1 MPESEGVTP
10 LETDL
15 AVAAGNVLL
24 VEDEQHL
31 RRTLV
36 RSLEARH
43 FRVSAAFTAAD
54 ATAAALQGG
63 FDIVLLDIN
72 LPDATGWDVL
82 RALRA
87 AGVSTPVIVLSA
99 VAPNPARVREFRP
112 HGVLLKPFPI
122 DALLNLMRTALA
134 AGSEQGHFATRP
146 QEEAS

>member
-1 MPESEGVTP
+1 M
-10 LETDL
+10 ETDL
-15 AVAAGNVLL
+15 AGSAGSVLL

-43 FRVSAAFTAAD
+43 FCVTASLMAAD
-54 ATAAALQGG
+54 ATAAALKGG

-87 AGVSTPVIVLSA
+87 AGVTTPVIVLSA

-112 HGVLLKPFPI
+112 HGVLLKPFPM
-122 DALLNLMRTALA
+122 DALLNLMRSALA
-134 AGSEQGHFATRP
+134 VNREQGRFTTQP